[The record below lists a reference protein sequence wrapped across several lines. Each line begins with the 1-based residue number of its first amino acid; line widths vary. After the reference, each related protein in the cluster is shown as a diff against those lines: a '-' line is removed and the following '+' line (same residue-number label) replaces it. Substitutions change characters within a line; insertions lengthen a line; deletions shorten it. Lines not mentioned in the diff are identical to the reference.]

1 MTERVIVFYGAKRDF
16 EELVSVETAEYQI
29 TIPFM
34 ELIQQY
40 NARLRPNESGVE
52 EDALTQHIQVD
63 NCIVRADD
71 YGSVLEHV
79 LSNFVT
85 IVTLNHDIETLFVH
99 NPPRKVL
106 ESLRSGYGNIIEYR
120 KSDYPSLSREKLK
133 QVYNNIDNDILGQ
146 STCKKQII
154 SGMYRLIT
162 KSSNK
167 PVVLMLYG
175 PSGVGKTESAK
186 SISTSMGGELLRV
199 QFSMMQT
206 NEAYNYVFGAE
217 HSKGSFARD
226 MMARESNV
234 ILIDEFDKVNPAFY
248 NAFYELFDEGRYVD
262 TNYDVDLGQ
271 AIFILTCNFK
281 SVEEIKSVLGPAMF
295 SRIGCCIEYEEL
307 TTAQKQKIVT
317 NWYDEVIDS
326 LEEDEKN
333 AISETDILQWF
344 INNAE
349 RYDNIRILKTKLEN
363 AIFDKL
369 TEIFIILNT
378 Q

>member
-1 MTERVIVFYGAKRDF
+1 MTEKIIVFYGSKKDF
-16 EELVSVETAEYQI
+16 EKLVSEETSDDQI

-34 ELIQQY
+34 ELIQHY
-40 NARLRPNESGVE
+40 NARLRPNESGVRE
-52 EDALTQHIQVD
+52 SALAQNIGVD

-85 IVTLNHDIETLFVH
+85 IVTLNHDIGTLFVH
-99 NPPRKVL
+99 NPPRKVRD
-106 ESLRSGYGNIIEYR
+106 SLRSGYGDEIEYR
-120 KSDYPSLSREKLK
+120 FSEYPALSRTKLK
-133 QVYNNIDNDILGQ
+133 DVYSNINSDILGQ
-146 STCKKQII
+146 SSCKKQII

-162 KSSNK
+162 KASNK

-186 SISTSMGGELLRV
+186 SISKTMGGELLRV

-217 HSKGSFARD
+217 HSKSSFARD

-271 AIFILTCNFK
+271 AIFLLTCNFG
-281 SVEEIKSVLGPAMF
+281 SVDEIKSVLGPAMF

-307 TTAQKQKIVT
+307 TTEQKQVIVR
-317 NWYDEVIDS
+317 NWYDAVLSS
-326 LEEDEKN
+326 LKEDEKDVI
-333 AISETDILQWF
+333 AGTDILQWF
-344 INNAE
+344 TKNAE

-369 TEIFIILNT
+369 AEAFIISDS
-378 Q
+378 